1 MTSHEINPLYQQMG
15 EVVQGLR
22 ALSETIQIRHAQ
34 VDKLHDILRADISV
48 LRSEQRDLEEKLD
61 CVICVMQSD
70 LEGLRAD
77 GAAGSHSFN
86 LLVKAVQELRQ
97 PVTQMVAM
105 RSQAAGLLVGLG
117 ALGSAAVWLAEP
129 VYRWFVEH
137 AVLKQ

>member
-34 VDKLHDILRADISV
+34 VDKLHDILRADLGV
-48 LRSEQRDLEEKLD
+48 LRADQKDLEEKLD

-77 GAAGSHSFN
+77 AVAGSHSVN
-86 LLVKAVQELRQ
+86 RLVTAVQELRQ
-97 PVTQMVAM
+97 PVTQMVEL

-117 ALGSAAVWLAEP
+117 ILGSAAMWLAEP

-137 AVLKQ
+137 TVLKQ

>member
-1 MTSHEINPLYQQMG
+1 VTSQEINPLYQQMG

-34 VDKLHDILRADISV
+34 VDKLHDILRADVSV
-48 LRSEQRDLEEKLD
+48 LRGDQKDLEEKLD

-77 GAAGSHSFN
+77 AVTGSHSVN
-86 LLVKAVQELRQ
+86 QLVKAVQELRQ
-97 PVTQMVAM
+97 PVTQIVAL

-117 ALGSAAVWLAEP
+117 VLGSAAIWLAEP
-129 VYRWFVEH
+129 IYRWFIEH
-137 AVLKQ
+137 AILKQ